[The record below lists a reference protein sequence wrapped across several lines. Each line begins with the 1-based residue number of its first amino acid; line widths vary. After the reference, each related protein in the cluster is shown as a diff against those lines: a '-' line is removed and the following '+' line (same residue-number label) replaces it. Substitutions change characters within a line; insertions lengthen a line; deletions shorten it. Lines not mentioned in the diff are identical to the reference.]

1 MPVTLYNTNLF
12 WHHYQ
17 KDREAFCKE
26 NLPLFYSVSADRYL
40 SSSSMLE
47 YGISIRGMPTA

>member
-1 MPVTLYNTNLF
+1 MSPTIFGIITKKIGRPSVKKTSRYF
-12 WHHYQ
+12 
-17 KDREAFCKE
+17 
-26 NLPLFYSVSADRYL
+26 FYSVSADRYL